1 MTAIGSRK
9 PEKSWMQGLN
19 KEGEESKKL
28 QRIIKNSRKD
38 QVGLVSKDLHILVL
52 YLRNKT
58 E

>member
-1 MTAIGSRK
+1 MTAIDSRK

-19 KEGEESKKL
+19 KEDEESKKL

-38 QVGLVSKDLHILVL
+38 QVGLVSKDLHILVI